1 MEKIDPQGDHE
12 KLSRF
17 ALGQTVKF
25 KGKLYRLERRTTLA
39 SGEAAVVLQSET
51 DQFMIGASRFLAGLE
66 T

>member
-12 KLSRF
+12 KLGRF

-25 KGKLYRLERRTTLA
+25 KGKAYRLERRTTLA